1 MRYIVGLGLILTVF
15 SGCIYCADDGAEP
28 KLKTSDAPPPAV
40 PATWEEV
47 TEQQARPGVNENRGN
62 WFFKSQ
68 ILKKAINPVKEVQ
81 RVVKDVVPFQ
91 KVFEDRHKAFKDDLN
106 AFYRDYDFK
115 GTDVASQLAGIA
127 EEIKRNE
134 QLAQQPA
141 PKVVPR
147 TGPTIDPAT
156 GKRIA
161 PPPQPPMPRPAEEI
175 QRLKDSKADIEKLAQ
190 KMERLRKMEAAAE
203 EGMKLLVSSI
213 ERARESEKQA
223 WRDYEKI
230 ADTLSDVIAED
241 MYRSIEAAL
250 ANANSI
256 KRYCSETFDMFFS
269 GLVKDVSA
277 LEQEIKTA
285 IDALRSRGYAFGKKA
300 TEQLAAE
307 RAAAEA
313 ERLKK
318 LQVIKKPEPVPVSWW
333 GTIVGYL
340 STAWH
345 TVVEA
350 LKSVVKA
357 IGGLFGR

>member
-15 SGCIYCADDGAEP
+15 SGCIYCADDGTEP
-28 KLKTSDAPPPAV
+28 KLKASDAPPAAV

-91 KVFEDRHKAFKDDLN
+91 KVFEDRHKAFKDDLT
-106 AFYRDYDFK
+106 AFYQDYDFK
-115 GTDVASQLAGIA
+115 DADVASQLAGIA

-141 PKVVPR
+141 PQVAPR
-147 TGPTIDPAT
+147 IDPST
-156 GKRIA
+156 GKRIVL
-161 PPPQPPMPRPAEEI
+161 PPQPPMPRPAEEI
-175 QRLKDSKADIEKLAQ
+175 QRLKGSQADIEKLAQ
-190 KMERLRKMEAAAE
+190 KMVRLRKMEAAAE
-203 EGMKLLVSSI
+203 EGMKLLVPSI

-256 KRYCSETFDMFFS
+256 KQYCAETFDMFFS

-277 LEQEIKTA
+277 LEQEIKTD

-318 LQVIKKPEPVPVSWW
+318 LQAVKKPEPVPVGWW
-333 GTIVGYL
+333 GTFVGYL
-340 STAWH
+340 STAWRA
-345 TVVEA
+345 VVDA
-350 LKSVVKA
+350 FKSVVKA
-357 IGGLFGR
+357 ISGLFGG